1 MKISSKDIKEVRHS
15 AIGTVN
21 HTAATPKYVGK
32 KSKPII
38 IKPNVLRKEM
48 KADTFPLDK
57 AVKVADV
64 KMFIPIN
71 RKWNKKIVNPGYAIW

>member
-21 HTAATPKYVGK
+21 HTAVTPKYVGK

-48 KADTFPLDK
+48 KADTFP
-57 AVKVADV
+57 
-64 KMFIPIN
+64 
-71 RKWNKKIVNPGYAIW
+71 